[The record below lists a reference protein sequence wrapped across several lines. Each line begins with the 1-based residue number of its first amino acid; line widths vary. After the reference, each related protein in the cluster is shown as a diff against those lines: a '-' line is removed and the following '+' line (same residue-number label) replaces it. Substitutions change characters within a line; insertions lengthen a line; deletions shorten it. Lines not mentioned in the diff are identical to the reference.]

1 MNDTETSR
9 QPQSLLSR
17 VFFLLACLTIL
28 IAPTQWS
35 LEIRKG
41 FFISPADITLLLTAA
56 VWGLEIIA
64 GRGWKQI
71 FVHAPPWSH
80 LLFIACIAASAA
92 VAGDKLSAV
101 KELIQYGLYFIVG
114 YMVFDRLLRRFPSAA
129 KTSLLLFALTSGAIT
144 LLALAQYLNAE
155 VDDLMVRGSFGNRNV
170 LAGFYALTM
179 PLLFACL
186 IETRSRLMK
195 LLLGILFLT
204 ALSVNLSGAAY
215 AAVATATVL
224 IAARNGLK
232 WFVPVTAV
240 LVLWQ
245 SQVMP
250 RLPRENDLVHFR
262 SIALYDDT
270 SEVERRYPDW
280 QAAGS
285 MILTR
290 PLLGCG
296 AGNYQKH
303 VGQFYDTIPRRT
315 GPSEPDTQ
323 NMHLVIAASAG
334 IPALLAFLA
343 MFVAPFCKE
352 NIFPMKHSILIHG
365 AIGSLAAFA
374 FTLAWHPL
382 LVRGIGLPF
391 ALLLVFTRFLVQ
403 TESVNGN

>member
-1 MNDTETSR
+1 MNDTEI
-9 QPQSLLSR
+9 SLKPRSVLSR
-17 VFFLLACLTIL
+17 GFFLLACVTIL

-56 VWGLEIIA
+56 LWALDIIA
-64 GRGWKQI
+64 GRRWQQI
-71 FVHAPPWSH
+71 REHIPPWSH
-80 LLFIACIAASAA
+80 LLFIACIAASVT
-92 VAGDKLSAV
+92 VANDKLAAV
-101 KELIQYGLYFIVG
+101 KELIQYGLYFVVG
-114 YMVFDRLLRRFPSAA
+114 YMVFDRYLRRFPAA
-129 KTSLLLFALTSGAIT
+129 VKTALVLLALTAGAVT
-144 LLALAQYLNAE
+144 LLALTQYFDAE
-155 VDDLMVRGSFGNRNV
+155 SEELMVRGSFGNRNV
-170 LAGFYALTM
+170 LAGFYALSM
-179 PLLFACL
+179 PLVFACM
-186 IETRSRLMK
+186 IETRSRLAK
-195 LLLGILFLT
+195 LLLAILFLA
-204 ALSVNLSGAAY
+204 ALCVNLSGASY
-215 AAVATATVL
+215 AAVVIATVL

-262 SIALYDDT
+262 SIALYDDA

-296 AGNYQKH
+296 IGNYQSH
-303 VGQFYDTIPRRT
+303 VGRFYDTIPRRT

-323 NMHLVIAASAG
+323 NMHLIIAASAG
-334 IPALLAFLA
+334 IPALLAFLT
-343 MFVAPFCKE
+343 MFVAPFCKD